1 MLAPPDALGTHAHG
15 RGSRTATT
23 AGFAARVRRARV
35 ALFALG
41 LALGAAVLGAA
52 LAGAMAVPLGDVG
65 AWLLAAVGL
74 GEGAGGS
81 VDALL
86 DIRLP
91 RVLAT
96 VAVGASLGLAG
107 AAMQGLFRNPLV
119 DPGLLGVSSGARLGA
134 VLFLVLGGGELVAV
148 APSLRLFALPIAAFV
163 GALASVALVWRIAS
177 RRGRAATATLILA
190 GVALALVEESA
201 TGLLS
206 WAADEEALRLVTLW
220 RMGSFA
226 GVDAAMVGIAT
237 VVTALGAFILW
248 RRADVLDALSLG
260 EAEAHQLGYDV
271 PREMRIIVAITAL
284 AVGVAVATA
293 GVIAFV
299 GLVAPHLVRLALGP
313 AHRPLLLG
321 SALLGAFLVVV
332 ADTAARTLVSPAELP
347 IGAMMAVLGGP
358 LFLTLVARRAGKLEA
373 T

>member
-1 MLAPPDALGTHAHG
+1 MLAPPDSISAAVAPVAPAPGA
-15 RGSRTATT
+15 A
-23 AGFAARVRRARV
+23 FAARIRRARW
-35 ALFALG
+35 AMGGLG
-41 LALGAAVLGAA
+41 LALGVAVLGAVV
-52 LAGAMAVPLGDVG
+52 AGAMTIPLGEVG
-65 AWLLAAVGL
+65 AWLLAAAGL
-74 GEGAGGS
+74 GEGPSPATA
-81 VDALL
+81 ALL
-86 DIRLP
+86 DIRMP
-91 RVLAT
+91 RVAAT
-96 VAVGASLGLAG
+96 LAVGASLGLAG

-134 VLFLVLGGGELVAV
+134 VLFLVLGGGELVA
-148 APSLRLFALPIAAFV
+148 ATPTLRLFALPIAAFL
-163 GALASVALVWRIAS
+163 GALVSVALVWRIAS

-226 GVDAAMVGIAT
+226 GVDTAMVAVAIG
-237 VVTALGAFILW
+237 VTALGALVLW

-260 EAEAHQLGYDV
+260 EAEAHQLGYDI
-271 PREMRIIVAITAL
+271 PREMRVIVATTAL

-321 SALLGAFLVVV
+321 SALLGALLVVV

-358 LFLTLVARRAGKLEA
+358 LFLTLVARRAGRMEA